1 MRNMLLLFP
10 LLWLLAGRNIIPL
23 YLLCL
28 LFWLMAGCGMV
39 DRVAIENR
47 RREAVNLLIHSEAA
61 KSLSWANCLEA
72 YASPRLARQEKT
84 ATLPCGLPPPTVIS
98 FSWKDGEK
106 PTVQLLPPLNP
117 FAFIGGVLGG
127 TQ

>member
-23 YLLCL
+23 YLLYL

-47 RREAVNLLIHSEAA
+47 RREAVNMLIHAEAT
-61 KSLSWANCLEA
+61 KSLSWSACLEA
-72 YASPRLARQEKT
+72 YASPRLARQEKL
-84 ATLPCGLPPPTVIS
+84 ATLPCGPPPPTVIT
-98 FSWKDGEK
+98 FSWRAGDV
-106 PTVQLLPPLNP
+106 PTFQLLPPLNP
-117 FAFIGGVLGG
+117 FVLLGGVLGG
-127 TQ
+127 AQ

>member
-23 YLLCL
+23 YLLYL

-84 ATLPCGLPPPTVIS
+84 ATLPCGPTPPTVIS
-98 FSWKDGEK
+98 FSWKAGE
-106 PTVQLLPPLNP
+106 VAQFSLIPPLNP
-117 FAFIGGVLGG
+117 LVLLGGVLGG